1 MKDRAAGPTTSFTT
15 RPARKGS
22 KAARRCRSRS
32 SCGPSRA
39 TTERASGPDLEIAL
53 LDGPAGVVRA
63 RAAELGFP
71 NACDP
76 AAPVS
81 GEMADL
87 HDAVALRQDTPV
99 SVSLLLRRLLRF
111 DWHVARVAAAPDE
124 SDRDSGDHR
133 VATVAIPRQWF
144 RDRWPEPDPSNR
156 QMVQLLGPAT
166 RRTRK
171 PAPPTLVSRPRR
183 RYAGAM
189 PTIDHCPGCPY
200 REFGPAV
207 GPRGCPA
214 ARRRGRT
221 RGTDSRGSGR
231 WSAWRQ
237 RSAAAGA
244 TPMWGCGLP
253 CSSGR

>member
-81 GEMADL
+81 VEMTDR
-87 HDAVALRQDTPV
+87 HDAAGLRQDTRVRDRCWPARSHDRRASHDAGTNRRAKDSHRKQRGATRNGREGLRDGRPAPV
-99 SVSLLLRRLLRF
+99 SYTHLTL
-111 DWHVARVAAAPDE
+111 P
-124 SDRDSGDHR
+124 
-133 VATVAIPRQWF
+133 T
-144 RDRWPEPDPSNR
+144 NR
-156 QMVQLLGPAT
+156 EV
-166 RRTRK
+166 
-171 PAPPTLVSRPRR
+171 
-183 RYAGAM
+183 
-189 PTIDHCPGCPY
+189 
-200 REFGPAV
+200 
-207 GPRGCPA
+207 
-214 ARRRGRT
+214 
-221 RGTDSRGSGR
+221 
-231 WSAWRQ
+231 
-237 RSAAAGA
+237 
-244 TPMWGCGLP
+244 
-253 CSSGR
+253 